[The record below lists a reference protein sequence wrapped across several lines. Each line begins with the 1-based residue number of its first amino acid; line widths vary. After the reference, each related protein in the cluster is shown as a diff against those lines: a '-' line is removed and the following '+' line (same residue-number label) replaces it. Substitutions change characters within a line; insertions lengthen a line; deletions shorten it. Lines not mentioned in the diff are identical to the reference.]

1 MMIGIP
7 TRVTQK
13 TDEYRKD
20 SILGTSAG
28 FSTRFITMS
37 EVEMREQ
44 RDRDAK
50 SAYERAYQITTI
62 FCFSLG
68 ALILL
73 VVVAGLIADGDF
85 MTAVLS
91 LFGV

>member
-7 TRVTQK
+7 TPAMQK
-13 TDEYRKD
+13 TDENRKD
-20 SILGTSAG
+20 SKLGTNTG
-28 FSTRFITMS
+28 FSTRFITTS

-50 SAYERAYQITTI
+50 SAYERAYLITTVC
-62 FCFSLG
+62 CFSLG

-73 VVVAGLIADGDF
+73 VVVAGLIADDDF
-85 MTAVLS
+85 ITAVLS

>member
-1 MMIGIP
+1 MMIGLP
-7 TRVTQK
+7 THATQK

-20 SILGTSAG
+20 STLGTSAD
-28 FSTRFITMS
+28 FSTRFITTS

-44 RDRDAK
+44 RDREK
-50 SAYERAYQITTI
+50 RSAYERAYLITPV

-73 VVVAGLIADGDF
+73 VVAAGLIADDDF
-85 MTAVLS
+85 ITAVLS
-91 LFGV
+91 FFGV